1 MKWGGGKQAFNSQH
15 KIFSTKSSRVM
26 NEVKIFF
33 HRGYLQNPQ
42 NGYAMFIDYYE

>member
-1 MKWGGGKQAFNSQH
+1 
-15 KIFSTKSSRVM
+15 M

-42 NGYAMFIDYYE
+42 NGYAMFIDYYEWKLKPALFNICILFVLAIWCILKK